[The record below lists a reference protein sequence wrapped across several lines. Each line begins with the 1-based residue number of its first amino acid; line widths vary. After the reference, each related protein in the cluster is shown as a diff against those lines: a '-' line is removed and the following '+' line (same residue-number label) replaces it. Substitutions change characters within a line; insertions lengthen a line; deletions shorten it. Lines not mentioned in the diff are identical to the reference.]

1 MQQEEASGPFRALQ
15 AGGAGSMCTAT
26 FIALH
31 KELAMAHV
39 LDIRD
44 IHVFDGLL
52 RRLEAILDSLML
64 PFAEEVG
71 RLSPAAFRH
80 LLNARF

>member
-1 MQQEEASGPFRALQ
+1 MQQEGASGPFRALQ
-15 AGGAGSMCTAT
+15 AGDPGSMCTAT

>member
-1 MQQEEASGPFRALQ
+1 
-15 AGGAGSMCTAT
+15 
-26 FIALH
+26 
-31 KELAMAHV
+31 MAHV

-52 RRLEAILDSLML
+52 RRLEAILDGLMA
-64 PFAEEVG
+64 PFSEELA
-71 RLSPAAFRH
+71 RMSPAAFRH

>member
-1 MQQEEASGPFRALQ
+1 
-15 AGGAGSMCTAT
+15 MCTAT

-52 RRLEAILDSLML
+52 RRLEALLDGLMA
-64 PFAEEVG
+64 PFAEEIG
-71 RLSPAAFRH
+71 RMSPAAFRH
-80 LLNARF
+80 LLNVRF

>member
-1 MQQEEASGPFRALQ
+1 
-15 AGGAGSMCTAT
+15 
-26 FIALH
+26 
-31 KELAMAHV
+31 MAHV

-52 RRLEAILDSLML
+52 RRLEAILDGLMM
-64 PFAEEVG
+64 PFAEEIG

>member
-1 MQQEEASGPFRALQ
+1 
-15 AGGAGSMCTAT
+15 
-26 FIALH
+26 
-31 KELAMAHV
+31 MAHV

-52 RRLEAILDSLML
+52 RRLEALLDGLMA
-64 PFAEEVG
+64 PFAEEIG
-71 RLSPAAFRH
+71 RMSPAAFRH

>member
-1 MQQEEASGPFRALQ
+1 MRGRAH
-15 AGGAGSMCTAT
+15 GTMCTAT
-26 FIALH
+26 FVALH

-44 IHVFDGLL
+44 IPFFEGLL
-52 RRLEAILDSLML
+52 RRLEAFLDGLMM
-64 PFAEEVG
+64 PFAEEIG
-71 RLSPAAFRH
+71 RVSPAAFRH

>member
-1 MQQEEASGPFRALQ
+1 MQQEGRPRPSQALKVW
-15 AGGAGSMCTAT
+15 GVGSMCTAT

-31 KELAMAHV
+31 KEFAMAHV

-64 PFAEEVG
+64 PFAEELG
-71 RLSPAAFRH
+71 HMSPAAFRH

>member
-1 MQQEEASGPFRALQ
+1 
-15 AGGAGSMCTAT
+15 MCTAT